1 MLKLHKNK
9 FNKNSIMNN
18 NSFTYVGLILEK
30 SGLIIKN
37 PFIRISNINI
47 SSKVTYQIEKY
58 LSEDKFIKF
67 YPPYAKEILTFE
79 NFDNDYSNI
88 FEKCLEDYRK
98 KLKKDLSLY
107 QIPKTP
113 QKPLRVA
120 QEQLPKIASIK
131 IESSVKELK
140 SLEIK
145 PLEIKPLE
153 EKSLYGSEPFV
164 DTTQLKHKPFLR
176 RKTLSINTF

>member
-1 MLKLHKNK
+1 
-9 FNKNSIMNN
+9 MNN

-67 YPPYAKEILTFE
+67 YPPYASEILMYD

-88 FEKCLEDYRK
+88 FDKCLEDYRK

-113 QKPLRVA
+113 EQLLKVA
-120 QEQLPKIASIK
+120 QKEMLQLPKMASIK
-131 IESSVKELK
+131 IEPSLKEL
-140 SLEIK
+140 K